1 MLLNVLR
8 DVIDGLDKCL
18 PDTLAAARY
27 TSQIEN
33 LLEEYKPYYKDH
45 GTSSLHVTYNQHCER
60 LLNEMMDQ
68 NGPNNSHNT
77 GVLNYERARLL
88 LDKHPLHAFKSQVV
102 EFLRSVE
109 EKVLK

>member
-8 DVIDGLDKCL
+8 DVIDGLDKSL
-18 PDTLAAARY
+18 PDTLSAARC

-33 LLEEYKPYYKDH
+33 LWEEYKPYYKDN
-45 GTSSLHVTYNQHCER
+45 GTSRLDVTYNQHCECFR
-60 LLNEMMDQ
+60 NEIMDLN
-68 NGPNNSHNT
+68 GLNNTHNT

-88 LDKHPLHAFKSQVV
+88 LDQHPLHAFKSQVV

-109 EKVLK
+109 EKVLI